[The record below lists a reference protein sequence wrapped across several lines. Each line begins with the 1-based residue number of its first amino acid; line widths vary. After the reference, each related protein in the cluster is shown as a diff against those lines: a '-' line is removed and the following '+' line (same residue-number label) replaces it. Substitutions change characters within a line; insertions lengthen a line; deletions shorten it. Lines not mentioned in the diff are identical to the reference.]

1 MIDPSAGKPLCW
13 RTLTPPTAAA
23 LGDFNPENDLYY
35 GLNFDSTD
43 FTTPFKT
50 FIVVVD
56 LHNGTVT
63 TLGRTVD
70 DVHTLAFNK
79 KGK

>member
-1 MIDPSAGKPLCW
+1 M
-13 RTLTPPTAAA
+13 TPPTAAA

-70 DVHTLAFNK
+70 DVHTLAFNRK
-79 KGK
+79 RK